1 MTDEST
7 NNSEEDYELM
17 PHQEIEELKEELA
30 KLKEFEITP
39 TKKLRISLVELN
51 SKIDKLLD
59 IFEEA
64 NRQIQIE
71 EGGMTFNEKM
81 KPLIDKMHKILE
93 QNSQIAEGIVTMAD
107 MVKEMK
113 QALQEKGI
121 LETDTFPRMP
131 RREEDTGIGMMG
143 PMPGTRMP
151 PPPRP
156 PLMPEMPRK
165 KRTFGII

>member
-7 NNSEEDYELM
+7 GNSGEDYELM

-30 KLKEFEITP
+30 KLKEFEIMP

-121 LETDTFPRMP
+121 MEPEFPRMP
-131 RREEDTGIGMMG
+131 KREEGLDMTG
-143 PMPGTRMP
+143 PMPGPRLP